1 MWFKEFIGEEQ
12 MNLMQDVIS
21 NTESVIKNK
30 HILER
35 IESLKSTLKKN
46 NVKITKT
53 AVLLGDTYYYAN
65 GLPFI
70 SEARDVLRKPNM
82 VCKVF
87 VNWKNKSQITPSE
100 LKAQWGWTITT
111 VDAEHQRNKYK
122 NKSILWAVF
131 DTEEKAKLCMN
142 LFNKMF
148 ITAIEWDT
156 IEEYKKFK
164 KNPEKR
170 PLTFDKIINKEDA
183 YRLYDE
189 VDQGKY

>member
-1 MWFKEFIGEEQ
+1 
-12 MNLMQDVIS
+12 MNLMQDIVS
-21 NTESVIKNK
+21 EVESTIKNEHLLK
-30 HILER
+30 R
-35 IESLKSTLKKN
+35 IASLKETIRKQKIKIIKN
-46 NVKITKT
+46 
-53 AVLLGDTYYYAN
+53 AVLLGDTYYYQN
-65 GLPFI
+65 GLPFV
-70 SEARDVLRKPNM
+70 SEARDVLKKPNSI
-82 VCKVF
+82 CKMK
-87 VNWKNKSQITPSE
+87 VNWKAKDDSKININNANTE
-100 LKAQWGWTITT
+100 LKDQWGWTIVT

-122 NKSILWAVF
+122 NKSTAWVIF
-131 DTEEKAKLCMN
+131 DTEEKAKTYMN

-148 ITAIEWDT
+148 ITAIEWDA

>member
-1 MWFKEFIGEEQ
+1 
-12 MNLMQDVIS
+12 MQDVVS
-21 NTESVIKNK
+21 DVESTIKNK
-30 HILER
+30 YLLDR
-35 IESLKSTLKKN
+35 IKSLKVILKKEKI
-46 NVKITKT
+46 KITRK
-53 AVLLGDTYYYAN
+53 AILLGDTYYYLN

-70 SEARDVLRKPNM
+70 SEARDVLRKPSC
-82 VCKVF
+82 VCKMKI
-87 VNWKNKSQITPSE
+87 NWKSKSQSQLTPDD
-100 LKAQWGWTITT
+100 LKDQWGWTIVT

-122 NKSILWAVF
+122 NKSTMWAIF
-131 DTEEKAKLCMN
+131 DTEEKAKFCMDI
-142 LFNKMF
+142 FNKMF